1 VRRHRVTPLEYVY
14 VVLLAAVA
22 AYGFVSRGYVPTV
35 PPRSDVFQT
44 VTVAA
49 GGSARLSTELY
60 QPIDLLVP
68 VPPGQLLGRASLFDA
83 HAVATFSNAATGDTF
98 VTHAFYDGG
107 ADGNAVYR
115 FRFTPT
121 SLGSW
126 ALSTV
131 SDVPALDGVEG
142 GITVVPSSDADRR
155 GFLGS
160 AFGRFAVPVASS
172 QAPVAVPYQVY
183 YRGGWPLEDLGSLPR
198 DEQALRLALADLLDE
213 AATNGFDA
221 VLVGV
226 WHQWFELGTSRSDR
240 HFSVSPDP
248 ATFRVLETLAS
259 MAHERG
265 MFLHIWQW
273 GDRPR
278 AWSPRGILADARVEG
293 DSGGVGGV
301 ADLRLQRYIAARLG
315 PLPNWTLSYGFD
327 LNEWADEDAVRD
339 WSEYLLAHSA
349 RPHLLTGMEVRRS
362 PSNVFDLGE
371 ETLGLISKTRIAEAA
386 IDGASAS
393 GGSVPMVLYDAAIIE
408 RAAAREKPVIFE
420 TRYLHLRDGVWT
432 MDRTRRAMWS
442 LSMAGGVAA
451 IWGVDWDLQAPYPHP
466 EQLRTHR
473 AFWTRW
479 PLGDGSSAAREDGS
493 LVLLSADGDRAVVYA
508 VDSDVVVLPPIP
520 HGASVWAVD
529 TLLEYAE
536 LDVTPAGDGAGATW
550 RAPYVSDWAVAV
562 GPRP

>member
-1 VRRHRVTPLEYVY
+1 MRRRRVTPLEYAY
-14 VVLLAAVA
+14 VLLLLAVA
-22 AYGFVSRGYVPTV
+22 VYGYVSRGHVPTA
-35 PPRSDVFQT
+35 PTRSDVFQT
-44 VTVAA
+44 VSASV
-49 GGSARLSTELY
+49 GGSPQPTTELY
-60 QPIDLLVP
+60 LPIDLLVA
-68 VPPGQLLGRASLFDA
+68 VPPRQLRGYVSLFDVE
-83 HAVATFSNAATGDTF
+83 AVATFSNPDSGETF

-121 SLGSW
+121 SPGSW
-126 ALSTV
+126 TMATV
-131 SDVPALDGVEG
+131 SDVAALDGVTG
-142 GITVVPSSDADRR
+142 GITVLPSSDADRR

-160 AFGRFAVPVASS
+160 VAGRFATPVAASRT
-172 QAPVAVPYQVY
+172 QVAVPYQVY
-183 YRGGWPLEDLGSLPR
+183 FRGGWPLEDLGRLPR
-198 DEQALRLALADLLDE
+198 GEGDLRLALADLLDE
-213 AATNGFDA
+213 ASTNGFDA

-240 HFSVSPDP
+240 HFSVDPDP
-248 ATFRVLETLAS
+248 ATFRVLETLAA

-273 GDRPR
+273 GDEQRL
-278 AWSPRGILADARVEG
+278 WSPRGILADTRVAG
-293 DSGGVGGV
+293 DGGGVGGV

-339 WSEYLLAHSA
+339 WSAYLLARSA

-362 PSNVFDLGE
+362 ASDVFDLGGD
-371 ETLGLISKTRIAEAA
+371 TLALVSKTRVAEAA
-386 IDGASAS
+386 IEGASAT

-408 RAAAREKPVIFE
+408 REAAQGKPVIFE
-420 TRYLHLRDGVWT
+420 TRYLHQDDVWT

-442 LSMAGGVAA
+442 LAMAGGVAA
-451 IWGVDWDLQAPYPHP
+451 IWGVDWDLQVHYPQP

-473 AFWTRW
+473 AFWSRW
-479 PLGDGSSAAREDGS
+479 PLGDESSTARQDGS
-493 LVLLSADGDRAVVYA
+493 LALLTEDGERGVVYA
-508 VDSDVVVLPPIP
+508 VDSDVVTLPPIP
-520 HGASVWAVD
+520 QGASVWTVD

-536 LDVTPAGDGAGATW
+536 LDVTAAIDGASPTW
-550 RAPYVSDWAVAV
+550 RAPYVSDWAVAF